1 MLLSVVLL
9 SLGTAFASDNA
20 TADLSIDD
28 ESAVDES
35 LSADDSPVVSD
46 GNDSA
51 ANIVTKDNFH
61 DYFDEL
67 GSLLENNTS
76 DELIF
81 SGEISDVGVK
91 SILLD
96 RSIKITG
103 QNATLNNIGINV
115 ISKDVIISGLTFNQN
130 NGSMAILISNA
141 SNVQVENNVIDFNA
155 VEGSSG
161 FAIDV
166 EDADNLKLIN
176 NAITYVGATT
186 GTEVNNALRITS
198 TNNATVKGN
207 KFNLSL
213 ISADVQWEEVPPG
226 SWNYISFPVSEG
238 IVVSDSNNV
247 EFENNTVDS
256 TYNNVTGFYDTI
268 YAIDFKNTNNSIIKD
283 NKIDVLGA
291 QYVYGIIISGDNF
304 SIVKNELSVTSDVYY
319 SNGIDVEGY
328 AKGVIEGNIIST
340 KSETTS
346 YPIYTSMSGN
356 DVSVNII
363 NNLIMGNSYFVLGVS
378 LDGIAAIV
386 EKNIISVNG
395 NYTIGVAS
403 KIKELTLTNNTVTT
417 TASNVGNE
425 SIWEAFGTDT
435 IGVKIVSSNAVIADN
450 YISSNSTYS
459 VNVGDT
465 NSSVH
470 DNNLL
475 ALQLYGDKSVD
486 YNGNATVYN
495 NTPVTEGKL
504 SITVIDGVKV
514 TGIIS
519 DIDNN
524 PIENATVFYYIG
536 KETYN
541 VTTDKNG
548 EFTLTGVYNE
558 IIDIIVDSPL
568 FHNDVR
574 SHLMINGKRVNTII
588 SSESYTTSA
597 IDAKAGEK
605 GNYFNFTLK
614 DVDGN
619 PLANQNVSIG
629 FNGVVYNRTTDEN
642 GRAQLQINLAKAG
655 DYTFAIVFLGDNE
668 YNGAFAVQKI
678 TVNKK
683 STSISAAAKTY
694 KAKATKKYTVTLKTN
709 KGSSID
715 GKTYL
720 KSGKVVK
727 LTINGKTYSAK
738 TNAKGQAT
746 FTIKLTKKG
755 KFNAKVTFKGD
766 NSYKA
771 ASKTVKIT
779 IK

>member
-386 EKNIISVNG
+386 EKNIIYVNG

>member
-96 RSIKITG
+96 RPIKITG

-386 EKNIISVNG
+386 EKNIIYVNG

-655 DYTFAIVFLGDNE
+655 DYTFTIVFLGDNE